1 MNKRCRKRRGPRR
14 RAIFISPGEAQR
26 PLIGEDGKVYLPPTL
41 TPEQMAALLQ
51 CSRQHVTQHC
61 RSGDIKAQRLGV
73 LWIIGRPEAQRLLG
87 MAGITA
93 VAAE

>member
-1 MNKRCRKRRGPRR
+1 MTAADIVSKLGGSINGSCCEQQGVLDALGHLGAWSE
-14 RAIFISPGEAQR
+14 RADKT
-26 PLIGEDGKVYLPPTL
+26 PLL
-41 TPEQMAALLQ
+41 TLQ

-73 LWIIGRPEAQRLLG
+73 LWIIGRTEAQRLLG

>member
-1 MNKRCRKRRGPRR
+1 MNNRFRKRRGPRR

-41 TPEQMAALLQ
+41 TPDQVATLLQ

-61 RSGDIKAQRLGV
+61 RSGKIKA
-73 LWIIGRPEAQRLLG
+73 
-87 MAGITA
+87 
-93 VAAE
+93 